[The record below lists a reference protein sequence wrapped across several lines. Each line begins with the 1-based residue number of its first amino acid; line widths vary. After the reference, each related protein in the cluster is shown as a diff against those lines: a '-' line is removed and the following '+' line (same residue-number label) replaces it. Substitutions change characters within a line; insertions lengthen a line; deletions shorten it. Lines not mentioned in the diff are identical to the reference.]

1 MPGGSPTTIF
11 AGTAGPNGDRPG
23 PDKTLTRIGMYLV
36 LLLLFPV
43 ALLFY
48 FGWLALFMYARLPW
62 WAPAPVAGFVLLV
75 TTRLENGLAGLI
87 ASHTNTWGDIWGA
100 IQSSDDF
107 GTYAG
112 DNWAE
117 WVGGQLWLALL
128 VSSFAATIVMGW
140 KWLRRPKWETRS
152 INPGPIL
159 KYRFRK
165 TAEAISSGT
174 DSPIDGVT
182 IGVAI
187 DRRDKRF
194 AGGAPGAPYGKR
206 VILKDDEGAGHTLV
220 VGGTGAGKA
229 LDIETLIPTPNGF
242 IRMGDLAVGD
252 FVYDEFGSSVE
263 VLGAFDVELD
273 RTCYLVVFSDGGS
286 IIADDEHLWL
296 VRDTRDGRDSG
307 EWSVQRTADMRLANL
322 YCPDGRPRWQVPKVR
337 GNERV
342 PSKQERQIVD
352 IRPVESRPVRCIKVD
367 SPNST
372 FLASENYI
380 PTHNTTTML
389 MGMRDVIRRG
399 HGLIVVDCKGG
410 PDVPDTLADWAA
422 RYGREFL
429 HWTMHD
435 VSLPYDGPA
444 DGPAYY
450 DPIGRGDP
458 SRRKDL
464 IIGSQRWD
472 VEYYKTVISDYLQTL
487 FMVRMLVPPKEGID
501 TFKDVARLLSPE
513 ALRHRA
519 TNIPRDQFPD
529 LWMALDRI
537 HMMGEQERSGINN
550 MYSRLNTIT
559 SSIAGHWL
567 RRDPEGLRDIDLLRA
582 ADEGQVVVFSLDS
595 SNYEETSAL
604 LAGLIVQD
612 LKTVSSALRDEPA
625 PAPTHIYIDEFSAV
639 DATNIYGLLAKAR
652 DARMPVTL
660 ATQALA
666 DLKRRDPHFDA
677 QVVGIVSS
685 FLIHRANHEEDAR
698 VYAGLSGVTKRMV
711 NRMNVEQTTGH
722 LGALGA
728 AAATGS
734 GFLAEEEQYRVDAGV
749 FQDLDQGQCVFF
761 AKIPQNRYV
770 SPVQVVRE
778 IPGLADLKG
787 DPAINI
793 PRPEHGRVVQTPKQR
808 TTFPE
813 PEVFNPNEQLPHPN
827 RRIPQAEEV
836 EFDADGDI
844 GFAGEKPTRPNLAN
858 PSRPSSPAA
867 SVPGLPGVPG
877 QIGPAASSSPKR
889 PMSSKSSETPWDD
902 WSNV

>member
-1 MPGGSPTTIF
+1 MPGGSPTTVF
-11 AGTAGPNGDRPG
+11 AGTAGPNGNKPG
-23 PDKTLTRIGMYLV
+23 PDKTLTRIGMYI
-36 LLLLFPV
+36 LLLILFPL
-43 ALLFY
+43 ALIMYL
-48 FGWLALFMYARLPW
+48 GWLALFMYARLPW
-62 WAPAPVAGFVLLV
+62 WVPAPVAAFMLIVSTQLN
-75 TTRLENGLAGLI
+75 NGITGAFS
-87 ASHTNTWGDIWGA
+87 SHANTWSEIWNA
-100 IQSSDDF
+100 IQSSEDL
-107 GTYAG
+107 GNSISS
-112 DNWAE
+112 NWAG
-117 WVGGQLWLALL
+117 WAAGQLWFALL
-128 VSSFAATIVMGW
+128 ISACFASVVMGW
-140 KWLRRPKWETRS
+140 KWLRRPKWETRQ
-152 INPGPIL
+152 IKPGPVL
-159 KYRFRK
+159 KRRFKR
-165 TAEAISSGT
+165 TADLIASGK
-174 DSPIDGVT
+174 DSPSDGVT
-182 IGVAI
+182 VGVAI

-194 AGGAPGAPYGKR
+194 AGGPPGEAYGKR
-206 VILKDDEGAGHTLV
+206 VVLKDDEGAGHTLV

-229 LDIETLIPTPNGF
+229 LDVDTPIPTPRGF
-242 IRMGDLAVGD
+242 IKMGDLIVGD
-252 FVYDEFGSSVE
+252 EVFDERGMPTKVT
-263 VLGAFDVELD
+263 GAFSVQVD
-273 RTCYLVVFSDGGS
+273 RPCYLVCFSDGS
-286 IIADDEHLWL
+286 SLVADGEHLWV
-296 VRDTRDGRDSG
+296 VRDTLEGRNTG
-307 EWSVQRTADMRLANL
+307 EWETKRTEQMRGAAL
-322 YCPDGRPRWQVPKVR
+322 YAPDGRPRWEIPGVESSIDVKAKPIR
-337 GNERV
+337 
-342 PSKQERQIVD
+342 SIVD
-352 IRPVESRPVRCIKVD
+352 IRLTDSRPVRCIKVD
-367 SPNST
+367 SPNSI
-372 FLASENYI
+372 FLAGEHYI

-399 HGLIVVDCKGG
+399 NGLIVVDCKGG

-422 RYGREFL
+422 RYDRKFL
-429 HWTMHD
+429 HWSMHD
-435 VSLPYDGPA
+435 ASLSYDGPA

-487 FMVRMLVPPKEGID
+487 FMVRMLVPPKEGVD

-519 TNIPRDQFPD
+519 TNIPREQFPD
-529 LWMALDRI
+529 LWMSLDRI
-537 HMMGEQERSGINN
+537 HMMGDQERSGINN
-550 MYSRLNTIT
+550 MYARLNTIT
-559 SSIAGHWL
+559 SSIAGQWL

-698 VYAGLSGVTKRMV
+698 VYAGLSGMTRRMV

-722 LGALGA
+722 LGSLGA

-734 GFLAEEEQYRVDAGV
+734 GYLTEEEQYRVDAGV

-778 IPGLADLKG
+778 IPALADING
-787 DPAINI
+787 DPAIHVS
-793 PRPEHGRVVQTPKQR
+793 RPEHGRVVQTPKQR

-827 RRIPQAEEV
+827 RQPAENSNGQPPGKE
-836 EFDADGDI
+836 ETSG
-844 GFAGEKPTRPNLAN
+844 PTRPSFSKRPAN
-858 PSRPSSPAA
+858 TPAPLP

-877 QIGPAASSSPKR
+877 QVGPTAAPPAKR
-889 PMSSKSSETPWDD
+889 PMSSPRSQDSPWDD
-902 WSNV
+902 WSNI